1 MFVKISHTRLADIPS
16 LRECIDSISREASAL
31 ASNGAS
37 SRHDLER
44 SLRTCLEN
52 DSVHLVALDGTRI
65 VAWAQI
71 ERGGDASVAHR
82 GALRMGVLPSY
93 RGCGLGKR
101 MLGDCIAAA
110 RARGI
115 DRVELE
121 IRTDNRLAL
130 ELYRSSGFAVEA
142 IVKMAMK
149 MDGKYHDA
157 FRMSLLAV
165 PPHADLSP
173 EAAAD
178 DTRQF
183 FIQQLPVHQAT
194 R

>member
-1 MFVKISHTRLADIPS
+1 MFINILQTRLADAPS
-16 LRECIDSISREASAL
+16 LRECIVSLSRETCFL

-37 SRHDLER
+37 SQQGMER
-44 SLRTCLEN
+44 SLRECLES
-52 DSVHLVALDGTRI
+52 DSVHLVALDGCRV

-71 ERGGDASVAHR
+71 KRGGETSWAHR
-82 GALRMGVLPSY
+82 GELDMGVLPAY

-101 MLGDCIAAA
+101 MLDDCIAAA

-115 DRVELE
+115 GRVELE
-121 IRTDNRLAL
+121 VRTDNRPAL

-165 PPHADLSP
+165 APHVDFPPG
-173 EAAAD
+173 AATG
-178 DTRQF
+178 DTRNF
-183 FIQQLPVHQAT
+183 FIDESSK
-194 R
+194 